1 MAVGHSDIRDAG
13 VLASLLTDDVFYP
26 SEPQTLEE
34 TGIGPVMI
42 ESLVCKYLLQSGTAS
57 GRKIAGWLCLPFGV
71 LDGVL
76 MALRAR
82 QVLVHQ
88 GTAQLNDYVYAL
100 TEQGVAQ
107 GRAAME
113 ACSYVG
119 PVPVPLEDYITS
131 VEAQTIRAE
140 AARRQQLEEAFL
152 GVSVEPELLDL
163 LGPAVNSGAGLF
175 LYGPPGNGKT
185 TIARRITRC
194 FHQYVWI
201 PRTLTDDGQF
211 IKLYDI
217 GCHQAVEDAGEGLL
231 KAASVDQRWIRI
243 NRPTVVVGGEL
254 TMDDLEIRHDP
265 RTNTGEAS
273 IQLKSNCGCLLIDD
287 FGRQRIDPAA
297 LLNRWTVPLES
308 RHDILTLATGKKIQ
322 VPFEQLIIFSTN
334 IDPLELADEAF
345 LRRVPYKIEMRDPS
359 VREFSKILEAACQS
373 FGCRFHP
380 EAVQYLIDTQYAP
393 HHRPLRRC
401 HARDILAQL
410 KNYCIYHGWPMELR
424 PDYLDRVC
432 KSYFTA
438 VAACPRREA
447 MGGEQVAGPAS
458 NIQYPAPGIQHPAGA
473 GAVR

>member
-1 MAVGHSDIRDAG
+1 MTSGQTDICDTG
-13 VLASLLTDDVFYP
+13 VLASLLNGDVFHP

-34 TGIGPVMI
+34 TGLNPVTI
-42 ESLVCKYLLQSGTAS
+42 ETLVGKHLLQAGAMS
-57 GRKIAGWLCLPFGV
+57 GRMISSRLCLPFGV
-71 LDGVL
+71 LEHVL
-76 MALRAR
+76 TVLRSR

-100 TEQGVAQ
+100 TEQGTAQ
-107 GRAAME
+107 ARAAMHSS
-113 ACSYVG
+113 AYVG
-119 PVPVPLEDYITS
+119 PAPVPLDDYITS

-140 AARRQQLEEAFL
+140 AAQRQQLEEAFR
-152 GVSVEPELLDL
+152 GISVEPELLEL

-175 LYGPPGNGKT
+175 LYGAPGNGKT

-201 PRTLTDDGQF
+201 PRTLTDDGQY
-211 IKLYDI
+211 IKLYDV
-217 GCHQAVEDAGEGLL
+217 GCHQMVERSGDGLL

-254 TMDDLEIRHDP
+254 TSDDLEIRHDP
-265 RTNTGEAS
+265 RTNISEAS

-359 VREFSKILEAACQS
+359 VAEFGRILEAACKS
-373 FGCRFHP
+373 FGCRYHP
-380 EAVQYLIDTQYAP
+380 EAVQYLVDTQYSP

-401 HARDILAQL
+401 HARDILLQL
-410 KNYCIYHGWPMELR
+410 KNYCVYHGRPMELR
-424 PDYLDRVC
+424 PDYLDRVG

-438 VAACPRREA
+438 VAPRPPTKVGHDRAASTPPTMAEA
-447 MGGEQVAGPAS
+447 VS
-458 NIQYPAPGIQHPAGA
+458 
-473 GAVR
+473 

>member
-1 MAVGHSDIRDAG
+1 MAVGRADIHDAG
-13 VLASLLTDDVFYP
+13 VLASLLTDDVFHP
-26 SEPQTLEE
+26 AEPQTLEE
-34 TGIGPVMI
+34 TGINPVMI
-42 ESLVCKYLLQSGTAS
+42 ESLVLKYLLQRGAMS
-57 GRKIAGWLCLPFGV
+57 GRKIAGRLCLPFGV
-71 LDGVL
+71 LEAVL
-76 MALRAR
+76 TAMRSR

-88 GTAQLNDYVYAL
+88 GSAQLNDYVYAL

-107 GRAAME
+107 ARAAME
-113 ACSYVG
+113 VCSYVG

-140 AARRQQLEEAFL
+140 AARRQQLEEAFQ
-152 GVSVEPELLDL
+152 GISVEPELLDL

-175 LYGPPGNGKT
+175 LYGAPGNGKT

-201 PRTLTDDGQF
+201 PRALTDDGQF
-211 IKLYDI
+211 VKLYDVA
-217 GCHQAVEDAGEGLL
+217 CHQAVEGSDNGLF

-243 NRPTVVVGGEL
+243 NRPTVAVGGEL

-265 RTNTGEAS
+265 RTNVSEAS

-287 FGRQRIDPAA
+287 FGRQQIDPAA

-345 LRRVPYKIEMRDPS
+345 LRRVPYKIEMNDPS
-359 VREFSKILEAACQS
+359 VAEFSRILEAACQS
-373 FGCRFHP
+373 FGIRFHP
-380 EAVQYLIDTQYAP
+380 EAVQYLLDTQYAP
-393 HHRPLRRC
+393 QQRPLRRC
-401 HARDILAQL
+401 HARDILTQL
-410 KNYCIYHGWPMELR
+410 KNYCVYHGWPLELR

-438 VAACPRREA
+438 VAARPREEAHIREQRA
-447 MGGEQVAGPAS
+447 RSEKQPTVAG
-458 NIQYPAPGIQHPAGA
+458 N
-473 GAVR
+473 R

>member
-1 MAVGHSDIRDAG
+1 MAAGHTDIRDTG
-13 VLASLLTDDVFYP
+13 VLASLLTDDVFHP

-34 TGIGPVMI
+34 TGISPVMI
-42 ESLVCKYLLQSGTAS
+42 ESLICKYLLQTGATG
-57 GRKIAGWLCLPFGV
+57 GRRIANQLCLPFGV
-71 LDGVL
+71 LEMVL
-76 MALRAR
+76 TALRAR

-100 TEQGVAQ
+100 TEQGAAQ
-107 GRAAME
+107 ARTAMQ

-119 PVPVPLEDYITS
+119 PAPVPLEDYITS

-140 AARRQQLEEAFL
+140 AAQRQQLEEAFH
-152 GVSVEPELLDL
+152 GISVEPELLDL

-175 LYGPPGNGKT
+175 LYGAPGNGKT

-194 FHQYVWI
+194 FHQYIWI

-211 IKLYDI
+211 IKLYDV
-217 GCHQAVEDAGEGLL
+217 GCHQAVEDSADGLL
-231 KAASVDQRWIRI
+231 KAANVDHRWIRI

-254 TMDDLEIRHDP
+254 TIDDLEIRHDP
-265 RTNTGEAS
+265 RTNISEAS

-287 FGRQRIDPAA
+287 FGRQRIDPVA

-334 IDPLELADEAF
+334 IDPLDLTDEAF
-345 LRRVPYKIEMRDPS
+345 LRRVPYKIEMKDPS
-359 VREFSKILEAACQS
+359 VTEFSRILEAACRS

-393 HHRPLRRC
+393 YHRPLRRC
-401 HARDILAQL
+401 HARDILLQI
-410 KNYCIYHGWPMELR
+410 KNYCVYHGRPMELR
-424 PDYLDRVC
+424 PDYLDRVG

-438 VAACPRREA
+438 VAGSP
-447 MGGEQVAGPAS
+447 QTDAG
-458 NIQYPAPGIQHPAGA
+458 QDRPAPSPQAMAGA
-473 GAVR
+473 AP